1 MHDRHWVGRNRGKNL
16 KYDERIAGGEKYVK
30 SKIVEKGSKQ
40 LRKTQTIEIGNVIGN
55 NAPLQP
61 APLFKM
67 IREHLGDS
75 RIAKQR

>member
-16 KYDERIAGGEKYVK
+16 KYDERIAGGEGYVK
-30 SKIVEKGSKQ
+30 SKIVEKWSKK
-40 LRKTQTIEIGNVIGN
+40 LRKPRTIEIGNVIGN
-55 NAPLQP
+55 NAPLHP
-61 APLFKM
+61 VPLLEM